1 MMSPAMSWRI
11 FKGTTLE
18 QIIQLMLAAGKTT
31 VDLALYVLLPVL
43 VLMMALMKLLEARG
57 IVAWVSR
64 LLAPALNR
72 FGIPGMGVFAALQ
85 LLFVGFAAPIATLR
99 LMENNGTSRRG
110 IAATLAMV
118 LAMSQANVVFPMAA
132 VGLNIGGVL
141 ATSMFGG
148 LLAAGTTYYLFT
160 RSLEADG
167 PCAPMEIKRDT
178 KTSTIN
184 LLITGGQDAIE
195 IVLKSI
201 PIILIAIFVVN
212 LIKFFGLIA
221 IVETLTTPLF
231 QLFGLSSSAVLPIVT
246 KFMAGGTAMLGVSL
260 QLIQEG
266 TLTIDEI
273 NRLAGFIINPLD
285 LVGVALFASAGAK
298 TASVIKPAI
307 AGALCGVTGRAILHL
322 FFF

>member
-1 MMSPAMSWRI
+1 MSPALHWII

-57 IVAWVSR
+57 IVAWVSK

-132 VGLNIGGVL
+132 VGLNIGGVI
-141 ATSMFGG
+141 ATSIFGG

-160 RSLEADG
+160 RSLETDG

-184 LLITGGQDAIE
+184 LLISGGQDAIE

-212 LIKFFGLIA
+212 LIKFFGIIA

-307 AGALCGVTGRAILHL
+307 AGALCGVTARAILHL
-322 FFF
+322 LIF

>member
-1 MMSPAMSWRI
+1 M
-11 FKGTTLE
+11 LE

-57 IVAWVSR
+57 IVAWVSK

-132 VGLNIGGVL
+132 VGLNIGGVI
-141 ATSMFGG
+141 ATSIFGG

-184 LLITGGQDAIE
+184 LLIIGGQDAIE
-195 IVLKSI
+195 LVLKSI

-212 LIKFFGLIA
+212 LIKFFGIIT

-260 QLIQEG
+260 QLMQEG
-266 TLTIDEI
+266 ALSIDEI

-285 LVGVALFASAGAK
+285 LVGVALFVSAGAK
-298 TASVIKPAI
+298 TASVIRPAI

-322 FFF
+322 LFF

>member
-1 MMSPAMSWRI
+1 
-11 FKGTTLE
+11 LE

-57 IVAWVSR
+57 IVAWVSK

-132 VGLNIGGVL
+132 VGLNIGGVI
-141 ATSMFGG
+141 ATSIFGG

-184 LLITGGQDAIE
+184 LLIIGGQDAIE
-195 IVLKSI
+195 LVLKSI

-212 LIKFFGLIA
+212 LIKFFGIIT

-260 QLIQEG
+260 QLMQEG
-266 TLTIDEI
+266 ALSIDEI

-285 LVGVALFASAGAK
+285 LVGVALFVSAGAK
-298 TASVIKPAI
+298 TASVIRPAI

-322 FFF
+322 LLY

>member
-1 MMSPAMSWRI
+1 M
-11 FKGTTLE
+11 LE

-57 IVAWVSR
+57 IVAWVSK

-132 VGLNIGGVL
+132 VGLNIGGVI
-141 ATSMFGG
+141 ATSIFGG

-184 LLITGGQDAIE
+184 LLIIGGQDAIE
-195 IVLKSI
+195 LVLKSI

-212 LIKFFGLIA
+212 LIKFFGIIT

-260 QLIQEG
+260 QLMQEG

-285 LVGVALFASAGAK
+285 LVGVALFVSAGAK
-298 TASVIKPAI
+298 TASVIRPAI

-322 FFF
+322 LLF

>member
-1 MMSPAMSWRI
+1 M
-11 FKGTTLE
+11 E

-57 IVAWVSR
+57 IVAWVSK

-132 VGLNIGGVL
+132 VGLNIGGVI
-141 ATSMFGG
+141 ATSIFGG

-184 LLITGGQDAIE
+184 LLIIGGQDAIE
-195 IVLKSI
+195 LVLKSI

-212 LIKFFGLIA
+212 LIKFFGIIT

-260 QLIQEG
+260 QLMQEG
-266 TLTIDEI
+266 ALSIDEI

-285 LVGVALFASAGAK
+285 LVGVALFVSAGAK
-298 TASVIKPAI
+298 TASVIRPAI

-322 FFF
+322 LLF